1 MKWIELIV
9 DTTDEA
15 VDWVYTLLAQA
26 IAANDIHIHK
36 YEASDNKIQSSSQ
49 WNYTIQIY
57 LPKNEQIHQR
67 IDAIAAM
74 IAPLQRTGLTNELQT
89 FVVSERP
96 IDRNL
101 ERDLEENPE
110 QYPEQFLVR
119 RIGDRF
125 VVVSADANYQ
135 SRNSQEIVLRLQ
147 NSLAFGSG
155 LHPATILSLRL
166 IEKYLQNC
174 HKPTNAPIYALD
186 LGSGSGI
193 LTVAMAKLGIEVLAI
208 DNDPIAVAATE
219 DAIARN
225 QVSDMVTV
233 SCASLGTASQLGHW
247 LGSDRPA
254 STTAIAAAGQFDLIV
269 ANIFARVHISLAAE
283 FAQALK
289 PPSAAT
295 SSPRLLITA
304 GYTSDRAD
312 DVIAAM
318 QAVGFW
324 LGDRQQIDEWTAIA
338 FQK

>member
-1 MKWIELIV
+1 MPWIELII

-36 YEASDNKIQSSSQ
+36 YEPRDNETQSNSQ
-49 WNYTIQIY
+49 RNYTIQIY
-57 LPKNEQIHQR
+57 LPKDDQIHQR

-74 IAPLQRTGLTNELQT
+74 IAPLQRTGLTNELQS

-96 IDRNL
+96 IAKAATQVSGR
-101 ERDLEENPE
+101 
-110 QYPEQFLVR
+110 Q
-119 RIGDRF
+119 IGDRF

-135 SRNSQEIVLRLQ
+135 RRNAQEIVLHLQ

-166 IEKYLQNC
+166 IEKYLQNY
-174 HKPTNAPIYALD
+174 NQDYNQGANQPIYALD

-193 LTVAMAKLGIEVLAI
+193 LTVAMAKLGIKVLAI
-208 DNDPIAVAATE
+208 DNDPIAVVATE
-219 DAIARN
+219 DAITRN
-225 QVSDMVTV
+225 QVNDMATV

-254 STTAIAAAGQFDLIV
+254 STTAIAAAGQFDVIV

-283 FAQALK
+283 FYQALK
-289 PPSAAT
+289 SPSVAT
-295 SSPRLLITA
+295 SSPPLLITA

-318 QAVGFW
+318 QAVGFR
-324 LGDRQQIDEWTAIA
+324 LGDRQQIDDWTAIA

>member
-1 MKWIELIV
+1 MPWIELIV

-26 IAANDIHIHK
+26 IAASDIHIHK
-36 YEASDNKIQSSSQ
+36 YEASDNEIQSSSQ

-57 LPKNEQIHQR
+57 LAKNDQIHQR

-74 IAPLQRTGLTNELQT
+74 IAPLQRTGLINELQT
-89 FVVSERP
+89 FVVTERP
-96 IDRNL
+96 ID
-101 ERDLEENPE
+101 RDLEENPTK
-110 QYPEQFLVR
+110 FLVR

-135 SRNSQEIVLRLQ
+135 TRSPQEIVLHLQ

-166 IEKYLQNC
+166 IEKYFHNW
-174 HKPTNAPIYALD
+174 HKPNNEPIYALD

-225 QVSDMVTV
+225 QVSDVVTV
-233 SCASLGTASQLGHW
+233 SSASLGTASQLGHW

-289 PPSAAT
+289 PPSATT

-318 QAVGFW
+318 QAVGFQ
-324 LGDRQQIDEWTAIA
+324 LGDRQQMDEWTAIA

>member
-1 MKWIELIV
+1 
-9 DTTDEA
+9 
-15 VDWVYTLLAQA
+15 
-26 IAANDIHIHK
+26 
-36 YEASDNKIQSSSQ
+36 
-49 WNYTIQIY
+49 
-57 LPKNEQIHQR
+57 
-67 IDAIAAM
+67 
-74 IAPLQRTGLTNELQT
+74 LQT

-96 IDRNL
+96 IA
-101 ERDLEENPE
+101 EEAT
-110 QYPEQFLVR
+110 QVSVR
-119 RIGDRF
+119 HIGDRF
-125 VVVSADANYQ
+125 VVVSADAAYEVQ
-135 SRNSQEIVLRLQ
+135 NSQKVMIKLQ

-166 IEKYLQNC
+166 IEKYLENY
-174 HKPTNAPIYALD
+174 HRSTNQPIYALD

-225 QVSDMVTV
+225 QVSDMVTA

-254 STTAIAAAGQFDLIV
+254 STKAIAATGQFDLIV

-283 FAQALK
+283 FYQALK
-289 PPSAAT
+289 SPSAAT
-295 SSPRLLITA
+295 NSPRLLITA

-318 QAVGFW
+318 QSAGFE
-324 LGDRQQIDEWTAIA
+324 LSDRQQIDEWTAIA